1 VTGGAG
7 HRPTVKLLGNTTALV
22 NKWQLR
28 FVVALRPHPR
38 SPHAAVVA
46 LLIIYTCANCSR
58 QPPGDQKG
66 GPEVLVTEVKQPDVP
81 LVDGFVAGEPP
92 CLMLWRL
99 RLPMVQVRLERGL
112 GALAHRITVSQNECA
127 NDAD

>member
-1 VTGGAG
+1 MAAAICSCAAPASAVSTRGCG
-7 HRPTVKLLGNTTALV
+7 RPAHYIYVRKLFAS
-22 NKWQLR
+22 
-28 FVVALRPHPR
+28 A
-38 SPHAAVVA
+38 
-46 LLIIYTCANCSR
+46 
-58 QPPGDQKG
+58 PPGDQKG
-66 GPEVLVTEVKQPDVP
+66 GPEVLVTEVKQPDLP

-99 RLPMVQVRLERGL
+99 RLPMVQVRLEGGL